1 MQTLFLV
8 EHAPVCTCK
17 NLVCTC
23 KNLEGERHTER
34 ERELLVYAIAKY
46 FEDLLRFLA
55 RERL

>member
-1 MQTLFLV
+1 MKMNQCI
-8 EHAPVCTCK
+8 H
-17 NLVCTC
+17 
-23 KNLEGERHTER
+23 ERILRERKKER